1 IDKVD
6 LYLNDEMVV
15 SLTNEP
21 FNYNWDTSNF
31 EAGNYNLKAVAT
43 DNDGLTGESIDVN
56 VSLIHSYQAPVV
68 SIDSPTDGSSFAIGE
83 TVSIEITA
91 TDSDGM
97 VDQVDIYVGETMVT
111 SLTSLPFNYNWDTSD
126 FEEGTYSL
134 KAVATDND
142 GLTTESS
149 MVNVTLTASNEAPMI
164 TIDSPANGSDF
175 NIGDMVSVEMTA
187 MDSDGTI
194 DKVDL
199 YLNDEMVV
207 SLTNEP
213 FNYNWDTSNFEAGN
227 YNLKAVATDN
237 DGLTGESIDVNVSL
251 IHSYQAPVVSI
262 DSPTDGS
269 SFAIGETVSIE
280 ITATDSDGMVDQV
293 DIYVGE
299 TMVTSLTSLPFN
311 YNWDTSDF
319 EEGTYSLKAVATD
332 NDGLTTESS
341 MVNVTLTASNEAPMI
356 TIDSPANGSD
366 FNIGDMVSV
375 EMTAMDSDGTIDK
388 VDLYLNDEM
397 V

>member
-1 IDKVD
+1 
-6 LYLNDEMVV
+6 
-15 SLTNEP
+15 
-21 FNYNWDTSNF
+21 
-31 EAGNYNLKAVAT
+31 
-43 DNDGLTGESIDVN
+43 
-56 VSLIHSYQAPVV
+56 
-68 SIDSPTDGSSFAIGE
+68 
-83 TVSIEITA
+83 
-91 TDSDGM
+91 
-97 VDQVDIYVGETMVT
+97 
-111 SLTSLPFNYNWDTSD
+111 
-126 FEEGTYSL
+126 
-134 KAVATDND
+134 
-142 GLTTESS
+142 
-149 MVNVTLTASNEAPMI
+149 
-164 TIDSPANGSDF
+164 
-175 NIGDMVSVEMTA
+175 MTA

-332 NDGLTTESS
+332 NDVL
-341 MVNVTLTASNEAPMI
+341 LR
-356 TIDSPANGSD
+356 
-366 FNIGDMVSV
+366 
-375 EMTAMDSDGTIDK
+375 
-388 VDLYLNDEM
+388 
-397 V
+397 